1 MALYARFTVVD
12 DFKAAK
18 PGKRL
23 KTGIIINFN
32 RLSGENTFSS

>member
-18 PGKRL
+18 PGKRFKGHL
-23 KTGIIINFN
+23 INFN
-32 RLSGENTFSS
+32 RLNVRLRRMK